1 MQDKTKDII
10 LLGNIQKENNFKNP
24 QIGRVY
30 SIYGLCPTLNTCQ
43 GGGHEP
49 KILVKVNGQ
58 NKSKTSN

>member
-43 GGGHEP
+43 GGDMSQRYWL
-49 KILVKVNGQ
+49 K
-58 NKSKTSN
+58 

>member
-30 SIYGLCPTLNTCQ
+30 SIYGLYPTLNTCQ
-43 GGGHEP
+43 GGAWTKDTG
-49 KILVKVNGQ
+49 
-58 NKSKTSN
+58 

>member
-1 MQDKTKDII
+1 MQDKTKNII

-43 GGGHEP
+43 GGGDMNQRYWL
-49 KILVKVNGQ
+49 K
-58 NKSKTSN
+58 